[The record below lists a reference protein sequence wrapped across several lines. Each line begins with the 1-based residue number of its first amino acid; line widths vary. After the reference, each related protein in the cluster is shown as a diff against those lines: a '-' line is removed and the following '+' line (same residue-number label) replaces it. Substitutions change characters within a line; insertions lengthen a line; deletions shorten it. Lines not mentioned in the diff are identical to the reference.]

1 MSYTDIK
8 ALILNITNI
17 DLDCK
22 IFNEKKKQS
31 FYIIFYLM
39 YKYLMSNNSL

>member
-22 IFNEKKKQS
+22 IFNEKKQS

>member
-17 DLDCK
+17 DLDWK
-22 IFNEKKKQS
+22 IFNEKNL
-31 FYIIFYLM
+31 IFLHYFLFDVQIFDV
-39 YKYLMSNNSL
+39 K